1 MKYLRRELNQV
12 EKEYVKQFGEDS
24 LNRVILH
31 DPDTKDKQEVQD
43 TIDIL
48 KEAIAKN
55 KPLEQVQR
63 ICGSL
68 LSFNVY
74 EFHTIKRHIVL
85 CADHL

>member
-12 EKEYVKQFGEDS
+12 EKEYLKQFGEDS

-31 DPDTKDKQEVQD
+31 DPNTKDKQEVQD

-55 KPLEQVQR
+55 RLIGQKVCVKTL
-63 ICGSL
+63 ITL
-68 LSFNVY
+68 DIY
-74 EFHTIKRHIVL
+74 
-85 CADHL
+85 

>member
-31 DPDTKDKQEVQD
+31 DPNTKDKQEAQD

-48 KEAIAKN
+48 KGAIAKN
-55 KPLEQVQR
+55 KPLEQVPEEMWKL
-63 ICGSL
+63 I
-68 LSFNVY
+68 
-74 EFHTIKRHIVL
+74 EF
-85 CADHL
+85 